1 MFKTNNEDA
10 FGVLLR
16 NTPACKRAFTL
27 IELLVVIAIIAIL
40 AAMLLP
46 ALSASRATAKQ
57 SSCMSNIKQI
67 MVADEMYRNDNED
80 YAIPERQIVN
90 NGNSTQWWFKTIL
103 PYDVRVRNTQHDLKT
118 PDAIQCAD
126 AKGDFKYSTY
136 DLNVRLHPTS
146 KNHNNTGNS
155 FTSYRMANIPDP
167 SVALSVFDLAGSD
180 AVAQQYMYNTAWTGA
195 SYEGYHVGT
204 RHNYHFSLGYADGHA
219 VVADTKKLKGTATE
233 LCKYGIENKKW
244 TSSELKKIPKFE

>member
-1 MFKTNNEDA
+1 MFCNDRCI
-10 FGVLLR
+10 GVLQS
-16 NTPACKRAFTL
+16 NTPACKRVFTL

-57 SSCMSNIKQI
+57 SNCLGNVKQI
-67 MVADEMYRNDNED
+67 MLADEMYRNDNED
-80 YAIPERQIVN
+80 YAIPERQIVGSN
-90 NGNSTQWWFKTIL
+90 TQWWFKTIL
-103 PYDVRVRNTQHDLKT
+103 PYDVRVRNTQHALKD
-118 PDAIQCAD
+118 PEAIQCPD
-126 AKGDFKYSTY
+126 AKGDFKYTTY
-136 DLNVRLHPTS
+136 DLNVRLHYTS
-146 KNHNNTGNS
+146 KNANNTGNS
-155 FTSYRMANIPDP
+155 FTVYRMANIADP

-219 VVADTKKLKGTATE
+219 IVADTKKLKGTGSE

-244 TSSELKKIPKFE
+244 TAAELKKIPKFE

>member
-1 MFKTNNEDA
+1 MLKKSNGSSKA
-10 FGVLLR
+10 
-16 NTPACKRAFTL
+16 AFTL

-57 SSCMSNIKQI
+57 SSCMSNVKQI

-80 YAIPERQIVN
+80 YAIPERQVVS
-90 NGNSTQWWFKTIL
+90 GNTHWWFKTIL

-118 PDAIQCAD
+118 PDAMQCAD

-136 DLNVRLHPTS
+136 DLNVRLHYTS
-146 KNHNNTGNS
+146 KNANNTGNN
-155 FTSYRMANIPDP
+155 FTVYRMANIPDP

-195 SYEGYHVGT
+195 SYEGYHVGV

-219 VVADTKKLKGTATE
+219 IVADTTKLKGTGSE
-233 LCKYGIENKKW
+233 LCKYGIENKNW
-244 TSSELKKIPKFE
+244 TAAELKKIPKFE

>member
-1 MFKTNNEDA
+1 MLKKSNGSSKA
-10 FGVLLR
+10 
-16 NTPACKRAFTL
+16 AFTL

-103 PYDVRVRNTQHDLKT
+103 PYDVRIRNTQHDLKT

-180 AVAQQYMYNTAWTGA
+180 AVAQQFMYNTAWTA
-195 SYEGYHVGT
+195 SSYESYRVGT

-219 VVADTKKLKGTATE
+219 VVADTKKLKGTGSE